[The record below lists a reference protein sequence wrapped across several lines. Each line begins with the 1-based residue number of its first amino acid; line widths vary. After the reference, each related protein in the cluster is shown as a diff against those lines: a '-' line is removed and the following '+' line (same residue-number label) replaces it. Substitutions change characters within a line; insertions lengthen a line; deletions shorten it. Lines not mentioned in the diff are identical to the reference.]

1 MVYVVSDVHGHYREL
16 MALLKQI
23 RFSDSDALILDG
35 DLTDKGPEPVEVVKF
50 AMSTP
55 NVVTL
60 LGNHDMMAVD
70 SITDALNAGVNS
82 ISPLWEMN
90 AGKYTYEKFRAEGKA
105 FIEKYREWM
114 TSRELSALYTLGSRT
129 FLITHAG
136 VDLTGHEKGPS
147 IDPMAV
153 LRTMG
158 MQDIVWNRYV
168 ETLAFLPK
176 TQSKL
181 TMTVVCGHT
190 PTYCIDR
197 RAAGRIIVMP
207 NLICM
212 DCGAA
217 YNEPWS
223 RLGCIRLDDLAEY
236 YENLK

>member
-1 MVYVVSDVHGHYREL
+1 MVYVVSDVHGHNREL
-16 MALLKQI
+16 MALLEQV
-23 RFSDSDALILDG
+23 RFSDSDTLILDG
-35 DLTDKGPEPVEVVKF
+35 DLTDKGPDPVDVVNF
-50 AMSTP
+50 AMNTP

-70 SITDALNAGVNS
+70 SITDALNAGVDFV
-82 ISPLWEMN
+82 SPLWEMN
-90 AGKYTYEKFRAEGKA
+90 AGKHTYEKFRMEGEA
-105 FIEKYREWM
+105 FIREYLRWM
-114 TSRELSALYTLGSRT
+114 SGRELNAVYTLGSRT

-136 VDLTGHEKGPS
+136 VDLTGHEKDQS

-153 LRTMG
+153 LRTMDV
-158 MQDIVWNRYV
+158 QDIVWNRYA

-223 RLGCIRLDDLAEY
+223 RLGCIRLDDLAEF